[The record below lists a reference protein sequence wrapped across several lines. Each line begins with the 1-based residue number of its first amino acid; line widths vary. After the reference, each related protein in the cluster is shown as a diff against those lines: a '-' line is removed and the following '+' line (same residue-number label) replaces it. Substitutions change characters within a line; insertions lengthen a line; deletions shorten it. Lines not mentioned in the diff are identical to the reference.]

1 MYTILTVPACI
12 PVQLRQ
18 FALLHYIVMMLLSS
32 IEKLL
37 FYLLSFKHILAIK
50 PEICCGKFSVATG
63 YRLKW
68 IAYQIASIKFDISFL
83 LSLFQI
89 LFYKHSSIQRNKK
102 SN

>member
-1 MYTILTVPACI
+1 
-12 PVQLRQ
+12 
-18 FALLHYIVMMLLSS
+18 MMLLSS

-37 FYLLSFKHILAIK
+37 FYLLSFKHFLAIK

-63 YRLKW
+63 YR
-68 IAYQIASIKFDISFL
+68 IGYQIASIKFDISFL

>member
-1 MYTILTVPACI
+1 
-12 PVQLRQ
+12 
-18 FALLHYIVMMLLSS
+18 MMLLPS

-37 FYLLSFKHILAIK
+37 FYLLSFKHFLAIK

-68 IAYQIASIKFDISFL
+68 IAYQIALIKFDISFL